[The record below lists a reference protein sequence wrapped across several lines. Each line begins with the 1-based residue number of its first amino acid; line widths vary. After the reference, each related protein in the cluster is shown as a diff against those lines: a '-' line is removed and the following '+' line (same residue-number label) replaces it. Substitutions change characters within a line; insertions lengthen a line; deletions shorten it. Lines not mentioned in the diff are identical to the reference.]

1 MEELNDEGF
10 EGLGD
15 GSNNNNNN
23 KNSNKNKK
31 KKKSFSSRSPF
42 AALGLSAAA
51 AAAAQKQLGFS
62 NPTPIQRAA
71 IPLLLQRRDAILLA
85 RTGSGKT
92 AAYLL
97 PLIDFLQAHSST
109 VGVRGLIIA
118 PTRELIQQIYNIAL
132 KINKHFLLN
141 ISQVIG
147 GVDLQQQ
154 FELLSTNPD
163 LLLATPGRLLQLLQE
178 NLLQL
183 SAAAAA
189 VIDEADRLLETGWEQ
204 QLHLILSYMPLNKQS
219 VLVSATLPEQLV
231 ALSSFALK
239 DPAFIKIDNDKKLPD
254 KLNIK
259 FIFAR
264 NNEKIATLL
273 ALLNPLHQVR

>member
-15 GSNNNNNN
+15 GSNNNNN
-23 KNSNKNKK
+23 KNKNKNK

-183 SAAAAA
+183 SAAAA

-264 NNEKIATLL
+264 NNEKVATLL